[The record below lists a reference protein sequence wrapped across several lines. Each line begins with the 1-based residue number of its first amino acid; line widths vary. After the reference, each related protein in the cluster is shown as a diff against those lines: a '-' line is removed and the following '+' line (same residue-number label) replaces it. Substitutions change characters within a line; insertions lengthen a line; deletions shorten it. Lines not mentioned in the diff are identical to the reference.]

1 MELSSTFC
9 RVQETVQR
17 DRAANAI
24 LENIRVIAAR
34 AANAWGIEALSA
46 ERREAQRERTRRI
59 AEMATLQDMSMLS
72 DEDMLLSENPDR
84 GFENP

>member
-9 RVQETVQR
+9 RVQETNQR
-17 DRAANAI
+17 DRAANAM

-34 AANAWGIEALSA
+34 AATAWGIEALSA
-46 ERREAQRERTRRI
+46 ERREARRARTRVIADMAALQIDRI
-59 AEMATLQDMSMLS
+59 PIE
-72 DEDMLLSENPDR
+72 EDGLLSKNPDR